1 LHRENF
7 QQIETIQT
15 AWLATMDAGR
25 LAAGVVL
32 TDHLS
37 FWTIREEFSRE
48 IPSHTAFFALHGFN
62 PDEIRTVFLSRI
74 EFSVNV
80 DLGWL
85 PMSFLAQVH
94 ISCFLLSYLVALG
107 CELLRVFGRPFAM
120 TRLLMVGFTCAGL
133 IAHTAYLI
141 SRSQHA
147 GLPPLLTS
155 QQDWLLVMAW
165 RGGGLY
171 LILLMTHRE
180 AAQGL
185 FLLPAI
191 LLLILVALFVSTES
205 AGNLQEVALRRWGM
219 FHAASLVLGIGAVFG
234 ASMTGL
240 MYLLHHQR
248 LRSHSG
254 WLRTLVLPSL
264 ENLTAINRW
273 MVVFSVPCLTIGMLT
288 GFLLISW
295 STPPGSGRSISWTDP
310 TILTTV
316 IVWMAMV
323 VVLIRLLSS
332 AHQTGKAV
340 AQLSLLSGGFLL
352 VTVFGPMLLA
362 NSGNL
367 DTFHGR
373 APTRPAVESDREAA
387 DSNLSNSSAT
397 SQESSR

>member
-1 LHRENF
+1 MRLF
-7 QQIETIQT
+7 QSASNHGLRGDI
-15 AWLATMDAGR
+15 LS
-25 LAAGVVL
+25 GV
-32 TDHLS
+32 
-37 FWTIREEFSRE
+37 EFSG
-48 IPSHTAFFALHGFN
+48 I
-62 PDEIRTVFLSRI
+62 
-74 EFSVNV
+74 V
-80 DLGWL
+80 DFGWY

-107 CELLRVFGRPFAM
+107 CELLRVFGRPSAM
-120 TRLLMVGFTCAGL
+120 TRLLLVGFTFAGF

-165 RGGGLY
+165 MGSLLY
-171 LILLMTHRE
+171 LILLMTHLQ

-191 LLLILVALFVSTES
+191 LLLVVVAIFVSKES

-254 WLRTLVLPSL
+254 WLRTIVLPSL

-273 MVVFSVPCLTIGMLT
+273 MVVFSVPCLTIGLLT
-288 GFLLISW
+288 GFLLIAW
-295 STPPGSGRSISWTDP
+295 SSKSGSRHSISWTDP

-316 IVWMAMV
+316 FVWLAMV
-323 VVLIRLLSS
+323 VVLIRLLSTS
-332 AHQTGKAV
+332 HQTGKAV

-362 NSGNL
+362 SSGNL

-373 APTRPAVESDREAA
+373 APTERSVREDRGA
-387 DSNLSNSSAT
+387 DVSNLSDSST
-397 SQESSR
+397 PSQESSR